1 MRAST
6 DSSSDSDSVTRW
18 CTHSS
23 ATESYSFFFEPS
35 RWTRSR
41 VTTLWS
47 EIDARISAA
56 AAAKNGDA
64 AAQSRFVRRVPRSAD
79 VFRPTCYKHTD
90 LTVILQTR
98 LPRLE

>member
-1 MRAST
+1 M

-18 CTHSS
+18 WTHSS

-64 AAQSRFVRRVPRSAD
+64 ACADQTLRRRRGDGVSPRNRG
-79 VFRPTCYKHTD
+79 VK
-90 LTVILQTR
+90 
-98 LPRLE
+98 